1 MKRKKDEK
9 SLSRREFV
17 AAAVAA
23 PIAARLARAEEPLD
37 RLTSATAYP
46 RSLKDHVV
54 VVGAGAFGGWTALM
68 LLRSGLRV
76 TLIDAW
82 GAGNSRASSG
92 GETRVIRAV
101 YNGSRDYSR
110 MAARAFVLW
119 RQAEQQWKRQ
129 VFVRTGAV
137 WMAAPD
143 DSYVRKSIEPMKSV
157 GLTVEEMTPAEAS
170 RRFPQMGFRDVRT
183 VFVEPEAGL
192 LTARVACELVREP
205 FVREGGT
212 YRQAVARPTAGTNRR
227 LTRLAVADG
236 TTIDADR
243 FVFACGP
250 WMGQLF
256 PDVVGRRIV
265 ATRQEVF
272 FFGTPGGD
280 TRYDA
285 PAQPV
290 WVHLGQRL
298 MYGLP
303 NWERRGLKIADDTA
317 GPEVDPTKVDRV
329 PSPDALARARAMM
342 AERFPGMAGAPIV
355 ETRVCQ
361 YEASTDGNYLI
372 DRHPGLDNVWLVG
385 GGSGHGFKM
394 GPALGEHVAALVQG
408 TAKVNPL
415 FAYGRLTPRP
425 PA

>member
-1 MKRKKDEK
+1 MKTTDQ
-9 SLSRREFV
+9 SNLTRREFL
-17 AAAVAA
+17 AGTVAA
-23 PIAARLARAEEPLD
+23 PIAAGLARGAEPLE
-37 RLTSATAYP
+37 RLTGSATFP
-46 RSLKDHVV
+46 RSLKDHVA
-54 VVGAGAFGGWTALM
+54 VVGAGAFGGWTALS
-68 LLRSGLRV
+68 LLRAGHRV
-76 TLIDAW
+76 TLVDAW

-110 MAARAFVLW
+110 MAARALVLW
-119 RQAEQQWKRQ
+119 RQAEQQWKRP
-129 VFVRTGAV
+129 VYVRTGAV

-143 DSYVRKSIEPMKSV
+143 DSYVRKSIEPMKAV
-157 GLTVEEMTPAEAS
+157 GLTVQEMSPAEAA

-183 VFVEPEAGL
+183 VFFEPEAGM
-192 LTARVACELVREP
+192 LTARLACELVRET

-212 YRQAVARPTAGTNRR
+212 YQQGLVRPPSASGAR
-227 LTRLAVADG
+227 LTRIDLG
-236 TTIDADR
+236 NGSTIAADR
-243 FVFACGP
+243 YVFACGP
-250 WMGQLF
+250 WMGRLF

-272 FFGTPGGD
+272 FFGTPAGD
-280 TRYDA
+280 PRYDA
-285 PAQPV
+285 PGQPV

-303 NWERRGLKIADDTA
+303 SWERRGLKIADDTA
-317 GPEVDPTKVDRV
+317 GPEVDPTSVDRV
-329 PSPDALARARAMM
+329 PSPDALSRARAMI

-372 DRHPGLDNVWLVG
+372 DRHPGLENVWLIG

-394 GPALGEHVAALVQG
+394 GPAIGEHVAALVDG

-425 PA
+425 PT

>member
-1 MKRKKDEK
+1 MKPGRQNN
-9 SLSRREFV
+9 LSRREFV
-17 AAAVAA
+17 TAAVAA
-23 PIAARLARAEEPLD
+23 PIAVQVARAAAPLE
-37 RLTSATAYP
+37 RLTSAKVP

-54 VVGAGAFGGWTALM
+54 VVGAGAFGGWTALS
-68 LLRSGLRV
+68 LLRAGHRV

-110 MAARAFVLW
+110 MAARALALW

-143 DSYVRKSIEPMKSV
+143 DSYVRRSIEPMKAV
-157 GLTVEEMTPAEAS
+157 GLDVQEMSPAEAT

-183 VFVEPEAGL
+183 VFFEPEAGM
-192 LTARVACELVREP
+192 LTARLACELVRESV
-205 FVREGGT
+205 VREGGD
-212 YRQAVARPTAGTNRR
+212 YRQGLVRPATGPGGR
-227 LTRLAVADG
+227 LTRITLADG
-236 TTIDADR
+236 SGLDADH

-272 FFGTPGGD
+272 FFGTPAGD

-303 NWERRGLKIADDTA
+303 SWERRGLKIADDTA
-317 GPEVDPTKVDRV
+317 GPEVDPTSVDRV
-329 PSPDALARARAMM
+329 PSADALARARAMI
-342 AERFPGMAGAPIV
+342 AERFPAMAGAPIV

-361 YEASTDGNYLI
+361 YEASSDGNYLI
-372 DRHPGLDNVWLVG
+372 DRHPGLENVWLIG

-394 GPALGEHVAALVQG
+394 GPALGEHVAALVG
-408 TAKVNPL
+408 GSAKVNPL
-415 FAYGRLTPRP
+415 FAYSRLTPRP